1 MELVSAPIQLFRCL
15 QKNGQTLFTDKP
27 PGIGETEWSRGGGRL
42 HGRMGS
48 GSCVQNPVIDD
59 FGAGQPNPALDV
71 IRDWYVVSPAAHP
84 SARKCKKKNFKTL
97 YGPLRS
103 PIALPTLSIAPRL
116 EMARTNRL
124 RRFDEKQTVG
134 ADSLIAVV
142 LDDHRPSK
150 NQRKEQGKQRGTGQ
164 MDQVGGS
171 Q

>member
-1 MELVSAPIQLFRCL
+1 M
-15 QKNGQTLFTDKP
+15 
-27 PGIGETEWSRGGGRL
+27 
-42 HGRMGS
+42 GRMRS
-48 GSCVQNPVIDD
+48 GGNPMVDD
-59 FGAGQPNPALDV
+59 FRAGKLEPAPDV
-71 IRDWYVVSPAAHP
+71 IRDRNVAGQAAAQP
-84 SARKCKKKNFKTL
+84 SARKCEKKHLKTP

-124 RRFDEKQTVG
+124 RRCDEKQTVG

-142 LDDHRPSK
+142 LDDDPPSK
-150 NQRKEQGKQRGTGQ
+150 NQRKEERKQGGTGH